1 MHIGDLRPPPGAKKK
16 RKRVGRGTSSG
27 HGKTSGRGM
36 KGQKAREQVRPG
48 FEGGQTPLYR
58 RLRKRRGVS
67 KSARN
72 IGLFRRH
79 YAELNVGRL
88 QERFEAGALVTPEVL
103 LEQRIVRNVRD
114 GLRILGEGELSKALT
129 VRAHHFSAAA
139 RAKIEA
145 AGGSVEW
152 LGPPRRAATP
162 ARQSGP
168 RG

>member
-16 RKRVGRGTSSG
+16 RKRVGRGMASG

-36 KGQKAREQVRPG
+36 KGQKARGSVRLG

-67 KSARN
+67 QAARN
-72 IGLFRRH
+72 IGIFRRT
-79 YAELNVGRL
+79 YAQVNVGRL
-88 QERFEAGALVTPEVL
+88 EERFDAGTVVTPEL
-103 LEQRIVRNVRD
+103 LRERRIVRKLGD
-114 GLRILGEGELSKALT
+114 GVRILGDGQLTKALT

-145 AGGSVEW
+145 AGGTAEVI
-152 LGPPRRAATP
+152 
-162 ARQSGP
+162 
-168 RG
+168 